1 MAVQEEPLLAD
12 LHKLQIKDD
21 GTYKTV
27 AFITNLSISRSKAER
42 AISSFNDCTNNSYRP
57 SRNDR
62 TLSGTAYIYNGT
74 ENGLAH
80 SFMEGLFD
88 NNTEFD
94 FRIIPLDCA
103 GDPLVGEIQREGEG
117 FFTQLDDNHDLGE
130 SSSYTFTIRVKGA
143 FDTTV
148 VPTPPPPGG

>member
-12 LHKLQIKDD
+12 IHKLQIKED
-21 GTYKTV
+21 GTFVTV
-27 AFITNLSISRSKAER
+27 AFITNLSITRSKAER

-62 TLSGTAYIYNGT
+62 QVSGTAYIYNG
-74 ENGLAH
+74 
-80 SFMEGLFD
+80 SDEGLPHSSLEELFD
-88 NNTEFD
+88 DNTEFD
-94 FRIIPLDCA
+94 FRIIPTDCD
-103 GDPLVGEIQREGEG
+103 GDPLEGEIQRDGEG

-143 FDTTV
+143 FTTIP
-148 VPTPPPPGG
+148 VPAPL